1 MIDTL
6 RLHAYIDGE
15 LSVEEQEET
24 KKTLE
29 ECSASRREYEA
40 ILAVRQAVKSSLQ
53 EEVYSGEVSVQWKA
67 CLGRL
72 DEIDRSNRTQRFVQK
87 YAWAMAASV
96 FGMIIVGGAMNRM
109 NSNGPEGSDV
119 PNMFAQL
126 GPSQKANPQTIQSNR
141 FYDVVLRLAQQ
152 DLKRIRVVGVVAGDV
167 DGVHL
172 ERYTL
177 EDGNGSMSMLVM
189 DKAIEPDGFTPING
203 TPYFAG
209 QIDHHNCVLWKNQTG
224 SMMIVG
230 DRPLEQLATVVDTC
244 RNGR

>member
-15 LSVEEQEET
+15 LSVEEQEEA
-24 KKTLE
+24 KKTLD
-29 ECSASRREYEA
+29 ECSATRREYEA
-40 ILAVRQAVKSSLQ
+40 ILAVREALRRVGT
-53 EEVYSGEVSVQWKA
+53 EESFADVSTQWKA

-72 DEIDRSNRTQRFVQK
+72 DEIDRSNRTQCFVQK
-87 YAWAMAASV
+87 YAWAMAATV
-96 FGMIIVGGAMNRM
+96 FGMIIVGGALNR
-109 NSNGPEGSDV
+109 SNARGPEGSDV

-126 GPSQKANPQTIQSNR
+126 GPSQKATPQTTQSNR
-141 FYDVVLRLAQQ
+141 FYDMVLRLAQQ
-152 DLKRIRVVGVVAGDV
+152 DLKRIRVTGVVSGDV

-177 EDGNGSMSMLVM
+177 EDGAGTMSMLVM
-189 DKAIEPDGFTPING
+189 DKTIEPDGFTPIKN

-224 SMMIVG
+224 SLILVG
-230 DRPLEQLATVVDTC
+230 DRTLDDLAEVVDSC
-244 RNGR
+244 RNGG

>member
-15 LSVEEQEET
+15 LSIEEQEET

-29 ECSASRREYEA
+29 TCSASRREYEA
-40 ILAVRQAVKSSLQ
+40 IVAVKQTLHRVAS
-53 EEVYSGEVSVQWKA
+53 EEVSTADVSTQWKS

-72 DEIDRSNRTQRFVQK
+72 DEIDRSNRTQKFVQK
-87 YAWAMAASV
+87 YAWAMAATV
-96 FGMIIVGGAMNRM
+96 FGMIIVGGALNRA
-109 NSNGPEGSDV
+109 NAQGPEGSDV

-126 GPSQKANPQTIQSNR
+126 GPSQKATPQTTQSNR
-141 FYDVVLRLAQQ
+141 FYDMVLRLAQQ
-152 DLKRIRVVGVVAGDV
+152 DLKTIRVTGVVSGDV

-177 EDGNGSMSMLVM
+177 EDGSGTMSMLVM
-189 DKAIEPDGFTPING
+189 DKTIEPDGFTPIKD

-224 SMMIVG
+224 SLILVG
-230 DRPLEQLATVVDTC
+230 DRTLDDLAKVVDSC
-244 RNGR
+244 RNGG

>member
-40 ILAVRQAVKSSLQ
+40 ILAVRQAVKRSLQ
-53 EEVYSGEVSVQWKA
+53 EEVYSSEVSVQWKA

-96 FGMIIVGGAMNRM
+96 FGLIIVGGAMNRM